1 MKSKFLGFF
10 NRLHPIVQSHHCRR
24 GFVKDYGLHPSED
37 TNCEEKEAGAPDFVP
52 MILNN
57 LFYKSR
63 IAYVTIGNYISI
75 SIIFILF

>member
-1 MKSKFLGFF
+1 MQWYQG
-10 NRLHPIVQSHHCRR
+10 R
-24 GFVKDYGLHPSED
+24 GGLVKDYGLHPSED

-63 IAYVTIGNYISI
+63 IAYVTIGNDISI
-75 SIIFILF
+75 SFILILF